1 MNTTTNSTASPDRD
15 ARLMVELDR
24 DEALALL
31 ASVNLGR
38 IVFTRNALP
47 AIRPVNHAI
56 VDDQLV
62 IRTHAGAAL
71 AAATDGPGT
80 VVAYEADLIDPD
92 THLGWSVVVTGF
104 ARLVSDPD
112 QLARYQELVAPW
124 IGRTMEQAVLVHLDM
139 VNGFRM
145 AEDFE
150 AAKEEM
156 AERACLGDIP

>member
-1 MNTTTNSTASPDRD
+1 MNTTTGSTASRDPD
-15 ARLMVELDR
+15 ARSMVELDR

-56 VDDQLV
+56 VGDHLV
-62 IRTHAGAAL
+62 IRTHEGAAL
-71 AAATDGPGT
+71 AAATGGAGT

-104 ARLVSDPD
+104 ARLVCDPD

-124 IGRTMEQAVLVHLDM
+124 ISRTMEHAVLIQLDM

-145 AEDFE
+145 TEGLDQE
-150 AAKEEM
+150 S
-156 AERACLGDIP
+156 